1 MEGRKSNV
9 ILVPAQLHHFW
20 TGGVY
25 YLWELSKKY
34 RVILIVDDTY
44 KRNVDF
50 KKIIEAANV
59 LDVFYAPTR
68 NIIKRQLCYANNFK
82 RLVKKYRPQI
92 IFHYEAI
99 YSSMMYLYHWGNSI
113 SPPSLKI
120 SYLTG
125 MSSLFNFEENFGSV
139 IENAVNV
146 IAKKHCL
153 PKEFCRFL
161 FKARGWI
168 LFILDYYILPL
179 LFIRR
184 FFSPA
189 YSPFTFDRFKNH
201 GNACFDYYLLYESYE
216 KKATA
221 MLYGS
226 ENRIREIRHPLE
238 TVSDELHKV
247 LYNFR
252 EENIVL
258 ILPSY
263 GRIDVYQNETK
274 KSDEEIIKLI
284 SLKWIEA
291 ISLLKIK
298 FENYNFNWK
307 LHPAQKQDYL
317 WQEITIKVRQAYPD
331 ITLLAPDE
339 NAQKWILKSKVIVGQ
354 VSSVIWWSAFLETKI
369 VISLDVFGVSL
380 MDFFK
385 NYEGVYYFDSL
396 KSLAEADFINRGT
409 RLSKSKRLLPTLS
422 EFLEEVYQ

>member
-1 MEGRKSNV
+1 MEDRKSNV
-9 ILVPAQLHHFW
+9 ILAPAQLHHFW

-34 RVILIVDDTY
+34 RVILIVDETY
-44 KRNVDF
+44 KNNVDF
-50 KKIIEAANV
+50 KKVIEAVNV
-59 LDVFYAPTR
+59 LDVLYAPNR
-68 NIIKRQLCYANNFK
+68 NIIKRHFCYANDFK
-82 RLVKKYRPQI
+82 RLVKKYQPQI

-99 YSSMMYLYHWGNSI
+99 YSSMMYLYHWGNI
-113 SPPSLKI
+113 VSPPSLRI

-125 MSSLFNFEENFGSV
+125 MPAFFNFEQNFGSV
-139 IENAVNV
+139 IEHAVNV

-153 PKEFCRFL
+153 PKGFCKFL
-161 FKARGWI
+161 FRARGWI
-168 LFILDYYILPL
+168 LFLLDYYILPF
-179 LFIRR
+179 LFIRK
-184 FFSPA
+184 FFYPSC
-189 YSPFTFDRFKNH
+189 SPFTFDRFKNN
-201 GNACFDYYLLYESYE
+201 GNACFDYYLLYESFE

-221 MLYGS
+221 RIFGS
-226 ENRIREIRHPLE
+226 EDRIREIQHPLK

-263 GRIDVYQNETK
+263 GHIDVYQNETK
-274 KSDEEIIKLI
+274 KSDEEVIKLI

-291 ISLLKIK
+291 ISLLKFK

-317 WQEITIKVRQAYPD
+317 WQEITIKVRRAYPD
-331 ITLLAPDE
+331 ITLLPPDE
-339 NAQKWILKSKVIVGQ
+339 NAQKWILKSKVIVGE
-354 VSSVIWWSAFLETKI
+354 VSSVIWWSAFFETKI
-369 VISLDVFGVSL
+369 TISLDIFGISL

-396 KSLAEADFINRGT
+396 KSLTETDFINKCT
-409 RLSKSKRLLPTLS
+409 CLSKSKRMLPTLS
-422 EFLEEVYQ
+422 EFLEEVHK